1 MTLPLFSRQSGRE
14 IKREGQVFFL
24 HNRISSLDDVL
35 TTLRELVPSARIVFA
50 HGQLPAKELEKI
62 MMDFMQKEI
71 DVLISTT
78 IIGSGLDISNANTI
92 IINRADMFGLSDLYQ
107 LRGRV
112 GRSERKAY
120 CYLITPPLN
129 TLKKDAVQRLAV
141 IESFTELGS
150 GFNIALRDLDIRGA
164 GNLLGAEQSGYIHEL
179 GFDLYQKMLEETVAE
194 LKSTEFSHMFSAE
207 AGKAAT
213 TIKSL

>member
-1 MTLPLFSRQSGRE
+1 MGARDLSIVSTPPKNRQPVETIITDYDASLFQSAILRE

-24 HNRISSLDDVL
+24 HNRISSLEEIL
-35 TTLRELVPSARIVFA
+35 NTLRELVPSARIVYA

-112 GRSERKAY
+112 GRSDRKAY
-120 CYLITPPLN
+120 C
-129 TLKKDAVQRLAV
+129 
-141 IESFTELGS
+141 
-150 GFNIALRDLDIRGA
+150 
-164 GNLLGAEQSGYIHEL
+164 
-179 GFDLYQKMLEETVAE
+179 
-194 LKSTEFSHMFSAE
+194 
-207 AGKAAT
+207 
-213 TIKSL
+213 